1 MSVLKILATTPDG
14 LNEIELADGE
24 KTPPGSWMKLTKPT
38 AAELRDVSE
47 ASGTP
52 IDFLQAAL
60 DMEEPSRIEVEEDHI
75 LIITN
80 VPKLDAGVSLGYDT
94 IPLGIVISSDCI
106 ITVCLEENEVLDDF
120 DRLHHLFFDTRKRT
134 RFLLQILYKCAVV
147 FLKDLRIMNKRTDE
161 IEQDLRRSM
170 KNKELFLLLDLQ
182 KTLTYFTVALR
193 SNRNVVERLMRLF
206 SNPSVHGKVKLRED
220 DEELLEDVRIEFD
233 QAIEMVQM
241 HGEVLASMMDAFASV
256 ISNNLNIVMKFLTSV
271 TIVMAIPTIV
281 ASFFGMNVPVP
292 WADKALGFLY
302 AMLVAFVLATSVT
315 VLFWKKKMF
324 WKFPWTNLAIGY
336 ADESE
341 DVIQSVS
348 AFQHTEAL
356 HDVLENGA
364 ERANASTL
372 SRVKAFFGLGT
383 GDRL

>member
-1 MSVLKILATTPDG
+1 MLRVLATTPDG
-14 LNEIELADGE
+14 LNELEIKDGGHI
-24 KTPPGSWMKLTKPT
+24 PQGAWMKLTKPT
-38 AAELRDVSE
+38 AAEIRDVSE
-47 ASGTP
+47 ASGMP

-94 IPLGIVISSDCI
+94 IPLGIVISPDYI
-106 ITVCLEENEVLDDF
+106 ITICLEENEVLDDF

-206 SNPSVHGKVKLRED
+206 SNPSIHDKVKLRED

-292 WADKALGFLY
+292 WAGKTLGFLY
-302 AMLVAFVLATSVT
+302 AMLVAFVLAISVT
-315 VLFWKKKMF
+315 VVFWKKKMF
-324 WKFPWTNLAIGY
+324 
-336 ADESE
+336 
-341 DVIQSVS
+341 
-348 AFQHTEAL
+348 
-356 HDVLENGA
+356 
-364 ERANASTL
+364 
-372 SRVKAFFGLGT
+372 
-383 GDRL
+383 

>member
-1 MSVLKILATTPDG
+1 MIKVLATKPDG
-14 LNEIELADGE
+14 LSEIETQGGE
-24 KTPPGSWMKLTKPT
+24 KIPPGSWMKLTKPS
-38 AAELRDVSE
+38 AAEIRDVSE
-47 ASGTP
+47 ASGAP

-94 IPLGIVISSDCI
+94 IPLGIVISPDYI
-106 ITVCLEENEVLDDF
+106 VTVCLEENEVLDDF

-206 SNPSVHGKVKLRED
+206 SNPSVHDKVKLRED

-292 WADKALGFLY
+292 WAGKTLGFLY
-302 AMLVAFVLATSVT
+302 AMLVALLLTISVT

-324 WKFPWTNLAIGY
+324 
-336 ADESE
+336 
-341 DVIQSVS
+341 
-348 AFQHTEAL
+348 
-356 HDVLENGA
+356 
-364 ERANASTL
+364 
-372 SRVKAFFGLGT
+372 
-383 GDRL
+383 

>member
-1 MSVLKILATTPDG
+1 MLKVLATSPDG
-14 LNEIELADGE
+14 LNEIEMKDGE
-24 KTPPGSWMKLTKPT
+24 KMPPGAWMKLTKPT
-38 AAELRDVSE
+38 AAEIRDVSE

-94 IPLGIVISSDCI
+94 IPLGIVISPEYVV
-106 ITVCLEENEVLDDF
+106 TVCLEENEVLDDF

-206 SNPSVHGKVKLRED
+206 SNPSVHDKIKLRED

-292 WADKALGFLY
+292 WADKTLGFLY
-302 AMLVAFVLATSVT
+302 VMLVALVLAISVT
-315 VLFWKKKMF
+315 VVFWKKKMF
-324 WKFPWTNLAIGY
+324 
-336 ADESE
+336 
-341 DVIQSVS
+341 
-348 AFQHTEAL
+348 
-356 HDVLENGA
+356 
-364 ERANASTL
+364 
-372 SRVKAFFGLGT
+372 
-383 GDRL
+383 

>member
-1 MSVLKILATTPDG
+1 MSVIKVLATKPDG
-14 LNEIELADGE
+14 LSEIETQGGE
-24 KTPPGSWMKLTKPT
+24 KIPPGSWMKLTKPS
-38 AAELRDVSE
+38 AAEIRDVSE
-47 ASGTP
+47 ASGAP

-94 IPLGIVISSDCI
+94 IPLGIVISPDYI
-106 ITVCLEENEVLDDF
+106 VTVCLEENEVLDDF

-206 SNPSVHGKVKLRED
+206 SNPSVHDKVKLRED

-292 WADKALGFLY
+292 WAGKTLGFLY
-302 AMLVAFVLATSVT
+302 AMLVALLLTISVT

-324 WKFPWTNLAIGY
+324 
-336 ADESE
+336 
-341 DVIQSVS
+341 
-348 AFQHTEAL
+348 
-356 HDVLENGA
+356 
-364 ERANASTL
+364 
-372 SRVKAFFGLGT
+372 
-383 GDRL
+383 

>member
-1 MSVLKILATTPDG
+1 
-14 LNEIELADGE
+14 
-24 KTPPGSWMKLTKPT
+24 
-38 AAELRDVSE
+38 
-47 ASGTP
+47 
-52 IDFLQAAL
+52 
-60 DMEEPSRIEVEEDHI
+60 
-75 LIITN
+75 
-80 VPKLDAGVSLGYDT
+80 
-94 IPLGIVISSDCI
+94 
-106 ITVCLEENEVLDDF
+106 
-120 DRLHHLFFDTRKRT
+120 
-134 RFLLQILYKCAVV
+134 V

-206 SNPSVHGKVKLRED
+206 SNPSVHDRVKLRED

-292 WADKALGFLY
+292 WAGKTLGFLY
-302 AMLVAFVLATSVT
+302 AMLVALLLTISVT

-324 WKFPWTNLAIGY
+324 
-336 ADESE
+336 
-341 DVIQSVS
+341 
-348 AFQHTEAL
+348 
-356 HDVLENGA
+356 
-364 ERANASTL
+364 
-372 SRVKAFFGLGT
+372 
-383 GDRL
+383 

>member
-1 MSVLKILATTPDG
+1 VKKGVTYVLKIYSTTDEGLAEIALRDG
-14 LNEIELADGE
+14 G
-24 KTPPGSWMKLTKPT
+24 KVSPGSWIRLARPT
-38 AAELRDVSE
+38 ASELRDAVE
-47 ASGTP
+47 VTGAP
-52 IDFLQAAL
+52 LDFLQAPL
-60 DMEEPSRIEVEEDHI
+60 DMEEPSRIEAGDGHI

-80 VPKLDAGVSLGYDT
+80 VPKYDEGFSLGYDT
-94 IPLGIVISSDCI
+94 IPLGIVISRDYI
-106 ITVCLEENEVLDDF
+106 TTVCLEENEVLDDF
-120 DRLHHLFFDTRKRT
+120 DSLHHFFFDTKKRT

-147 FLKDLRIMNKRTDE
+147 FLKDIRVMNKHTDE
-161 IEQDLRRSM
+161 IERDLRRSM

-206 SNPSVHGKVKLRED
+206 SNPSVHGMVKLRED

-271 TIVMAIPTIV
+271 TIVMAIPTMI

-292 WADKALGFLY
+292 WQNSAMGFLY
-302 AMLVAFVLATSVT
+302 AMFVALALTLSIV

-324 WKFPWTNLAIGY
+324 
-336 ADESE
+336 
-341 DVIQSVS
+341 
-348 AFQHTEAL
+348 
-356 HDVLENGA
+356 
-364 ERANASTL
+364 
-372 SRVKAFFGLGT
+372 
-383 GDRL
+383 

>member
-1 MSVLKILATTPDG
+1 VISVLSILATTPNG
-14 LNEIELADGE
+14 LNETEMKSGE
-24 KTPPGSWMKLTKPT
+24 KIPPGLWVKLTKPT
-38 AAELRDVSE
+38 SAELRDVSE

-52 IDFLQAAL
+52 VDFLQAAL

-75 LIITN
+75 LIIIN
-80 VPKLDAGVSLGYDT
+80 APKLDAGVSLGYDT
-94 IPLGIVISSDCI
+94 IPLGIVISPDCV

-206 SNPSVHGKVKLRED
+206 SNPSVHGKIKLRED

-292 WADKALGFLY
+292 WADQSLGFLY
-302 AMLVAFVLATSVT
+302 AMLVALILAITVT

-324 WKFPWTNLAIGY
+324 
-336 ADESE
+336 
-341 DVIQSVS
+341 
-348 AFQHTEAL
+348 
-356 HDVLENGA
+356 
-364 ERANASTL
+364 
-372 SRVKAFFGLGT
+372 
-383 GDRL
+383 